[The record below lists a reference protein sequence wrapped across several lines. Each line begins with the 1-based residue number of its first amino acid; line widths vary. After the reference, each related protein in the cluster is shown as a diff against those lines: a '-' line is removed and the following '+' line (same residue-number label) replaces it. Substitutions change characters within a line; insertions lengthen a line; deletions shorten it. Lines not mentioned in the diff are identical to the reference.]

1 VGAEEGAM
9 DKITLDIISKGVII
23 QTMKY
28 DTKQFREWG
37 KLGGASKSPRKQAS
51 SRASPVLSET
61 PFLVK
66 TGELCI

>member
-1 VGAEEGAM
+1 M

-51 SRASPVLSET
+51 SRANAIKARTILKLKRT
-61 PFLVK
+61 K
-66 TGELCI
+66 